1 MIDRDLIEALD
12 DELISLCESKG
23 LTGEEIFII
32 GAMVDD
38 KETIEKY
45 GAETATRMAIEIIKL
60 CDNNFSMI
68 SYAVQRALGIRDF
81 NP

>member
-38 KETIEKY
+38 KETIEQY
-45 GAETATRMAIEIIKL
+45 GAETAIRMVIEVIKL
-60 CDNNFSMI
+60 CDDDSEQIF
-68 SYAVQRALGIRDF
+68 YAIERVLGIR
-81 NP
+81 

>member
-60 CDNNFSMI
+60 CDDDFSMI
-68 SYAVQRALGIRDF
+68 SYAVQRALGIR
-81 NP
+81 

>member
-38 KETIEKY
+38 KETIEQY
-45 GAETATRMAIEIIKL
+45 GAETAIRMAIEVIKL
-60 CDNNFSMI
+60 CDDDFSMI
-68 SYAVQRALGIRDF
+68 SYAVQRVLGIR
-81 NP
+81 